1 MCHFVRKAINTLF
14 MWLFTLPL
22 IIGSIL
28 LDSCGNGK
36 IKLSDYYFPVEEL
49 IDGRVY
55 IYNSVTDSIPPS
67 LWYYKSTNK
76 GSDLLLES
84 QSFDLNGNINQHAFE
99 KKVNSGMLLQ
109 SNTIYLPDSTGQ
121 LKKISVEILQKN
133 MFPFSVTDTNG
144 IFIYNVKWSVKPGTH
159 NEVTRNRRFLGF
171 EERSYKGKP
180 VKCAKFELK
189 ELIEDYNEGY
199 LEYKLN
205 GVEYYGKNIGLIYYE
220 KVVNNNL
227 RIAYQL
233 QDILTIDAFE
243 KQYKTNFTPITEKA
257 L

>member
-1 MCHFVRKAINTLF
+1 MCHFVRKASLLDFSPLAI
-14 MWLFTLPL
+14 LPL
-22 IIGSIL
+22 IVSLIL
-28 LDSCGNGK
+28 LTSCDPGK
-36 IKLSDYYFPVEEL
+36 IKLSDYYFPVKDLKE
-49 IDGRVY
+49 GKVY
-55 IYNSVTDSIPPS
+55 IYKSINDSIPPS
-67 LWYYKSTNK
+67 LWYYHGINK

-84 QSFDLNGNINQHAFE
+84 QSFDLTGNINQHAFE

-109 SNTIYLPDSTGQ
+109 SNTIYLPDSLGQ
-121 LKKISVEILQKN
+121 MKKISVEILQKN

-144 IFIYNVKWSVKPGTH
+144 LFIYNVKWSVKPGTH

-171 EERSYKGKP
+171 EEHDYKGKP

-205 GVEYYGKNIGLIYYE
+205 GFEYYGKNIGLIYYE

-233 QDILTIDAFE
+233 QDILTVKAFE
-243 KQYKTNFTPITEKA
+243 EQYKTTFKPITE
-257 L
+257 